1 MELLYSE
8 INLIFFHRRC
18 SSDFKFQW
26 RRVFLFERKK
36 FERKE
41 VRKRPSGFFL
51 PKFRELSFFCTKVRS

>member
-8 INLIFFHRRC
+8 INLIFFSQPLQQR
-18 SSDFKFQW
+18 FQISMAPSL
-26 RRVFLFERKK
+26 LFERKK

-51 PKFRELSFFCTKVRS
+51 PKFRELSFFCTKVRC